1 MKIYKKSD
9 CTIIDGQITIENE
22 VLPLSPVVYS
32 MLHIMDE
39 QVQKAKFLKKQ
50 PKAQAAPTLIGFE
63 KKSSYSLPYLD
74 KPKTPAS
81 DKQVKQAMA
90 IMAETDELEKVGNIN
105 TLILELQPLFDWVES
120 EHVTDGHPAHNRIDT
135 PEIGN
140 PLELTSEKLV
150 EYCKLIAEMAEIE
163 GMEE

>member
-22 VLPLSPVVYS
+22 VLPLSPVVFS
-32 MLHIMDE
+32 LLHLMDE

-50 PKAQAAPTLIGFE
+50 PEAQAAPTLTGFK
-63 KKSSYSLPYLD
+63 KKSSYSLPFLNR
-74 KPKTPAS
+74 PNTPAS

-105 TLILELQPLFDWVES
+105 ALILELQPLFDWVES
-120 EHVTDGHPAHNRIDT
+120 EYVTDGNPAHPRIDT

-150 EYCKLIAEMAEIE
+150 KYCKLIAEMAEIE

>member
-9 CTIIDGQITIENE
+9 CAIIDGQITIENE
-22 VLPLSPVVYS
+22 ILPLSPDVYS
-32 MLHIMDE
+32 MLHLMDE
-39 QVQKAKFLKKQ
+39 QVQKAKFLEKQ
-50 PKAQAAPTLIGFE
+50 PKAQAVPTLIGFK
-63 KKSSYSLPYLD
+63 KKSSFSLPFID

-90 IMAETDELEKVGNIN
+90 IMAEADELEKVGNVN
-105 TLILELQPLFDWVES
+105 ALILKLQPLFDWVES
-120 EHVTDGHPAHNRIDT
+120 EYVTDGYPAHSRIDT

-150 EYCKLIAEMAEIE
+150 EYCKLIAEMDEIKN
-163 GMEE
+163 MEE